1 MCMYVC
7 TYLYIH
13 SWGRKQREASWC
25 EASLFGITWDLAP
38 LREALPRYFIEWE
51 ASLCVAS
58 SFGITWDLGVV
69 YTHTH
74 LCEAA
79 NKERPF
85 GMTWDLA
92 PLREALPQYFIEW
105 EASLCVALPFDI
117 TWDLVSYTYIHLC
130 EAANKERPFGVT
142 WDLAPLREALPQY
155 FIEWE
160 ASLCVASP
168 FDSTWDL
175 GVVYTHTLVWG
186 RKQREAFWYY
196 MRPCLVYIHTL
207 VWGRKQREAFCY
219 DVRPRPMTWGT
230 ASVCNRM
237 RGLIMWGRILWE
249 AL

>member
-105 EASLCVALPFDI
+105 EASLCVA
-117 TWDLVSYTYIHLC
+117 
-130 EAANKERPFGVT
+130 
-142 WDLAPLREALPQY
+142 
-155 FIEWE
+155 
-160 ASLCVASP
+160 SP